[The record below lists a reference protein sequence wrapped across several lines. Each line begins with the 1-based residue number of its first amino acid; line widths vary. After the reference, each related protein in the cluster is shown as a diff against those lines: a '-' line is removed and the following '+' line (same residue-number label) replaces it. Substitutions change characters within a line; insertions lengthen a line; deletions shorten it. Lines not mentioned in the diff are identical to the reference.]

1 MATAAKLLAGQCSLT
16 AITHSHNSH
25 ANMCLYVCGHFQM
38 KLKSVLF
45 RIWMNFWF
53 SIFLPILALIV
64 REGCAAAAST
74 NSQFINVKCVCV
86 YVSAC
91 LPLWERL
98 CVCVCMWVSANWFCY
113 SFSFL
118 WQRCLR
124 RCLPFTCY
132 FLGLF
137 LTERGQRAA
146 TQAATATAARV
157 SVRKI
162 VSFSCSTFNLCI
174 ISAASF
180 LMFCQQQNA
189 TKNKTKWKGKA
200 QSLKIAKQHRC
211 GCAAPVA
218 AAVVDCDAL
227 VICLI
232 KWNFSTREKNV
243 LKCNRKTVNKSF
255 ALLQIKHS
263 AQTHTHVHMCA
274 SVCVC
279 RCTLV
284 RAINRLLPCRLCLLL
299 LRFMYCLCCCC

>member
-1 MATAAKLLAGQCSLT
+1 M
-16 AITHSHNSH
+16 
-25 ANMCLYVCGHFQM
+25 
-38 KLKSVLF
+38 
-45 RIWMNFWF
+45 
-53 SIFLPILALIV
+53 
-64 REGCAAAAST
+64 
-74 NSQFINVKCVCV
+74 CVCF
-86 YVSAC
+86 C
-91 LPLWERL
+91 LPAPMGA
-98 CVCVCMWVSANWFCY
+98 CVFVCVCMWVSANWFCY

-174 ISAASF
+174 ISAVAASF

-189 TKNKTKWKGKA
+189 TKNKKKKKTKWKGKA

-211 GCAAPVA
+211 GFAAPVAA

-232 KWNFSTREKNV
+232 KWNFSTTEKNV

-263 AQTHTHVHMCA
+263 AHTHTYTCMCA

-284 RAINRLLPCRLCLLL
+284 RAINRLLPYRLCLLL
-299 LRFMYCLCCCC
+299 LRFMYCSCCCCC

>member
-1 MATAAKLLAGQCSLT
+1 
-16 AITHSHNSH
+16 
-25 ANMCLYVCGHFQM
+25 MCM
-38 KLKSVLF
+38 
-45 RIWMNFWF
+45 
-53 SIFLPILALIV
+53 FLP
-64 REGCAAAAST
+64 
-74 NSQFINVKCVCV
+74 
-86 YVSAC
+86 AC
-91 LPLWERL
+91 PYGS
-98 CVCVCMWVSANWFCY
+98 VCVCMWVSANWFCY

-218 AAVVDCDAL
+218 AAVVDCDAM

-255 ALLQIKHS
+255 VLLQIKHS
-263 AQTHTHVHMCA
+263 AQTHTHVQM
-274 SVCVC
+274 CVC
-279 RCTLV
+279 ICMRMQ
-284 RAINRLLPCRLCLLL
+284 
-299 LRFMYCLCCCC
+299 MYISTCNK

>member
-1 MATAAKLLAGQCSLT
+1 M
-16 AITHSHNSH
+16 
-25 ANMCLYVCGHFQM
+25 
-38 KLKSVLF
+38 
-45 RIWMNFWF
+45 
-53 SIFLPILALIV
+53 FLP
-64 REGCAAAAST
+64 
-74 NSQFINVKCVCV
+74 
-86 YVSAC
+86 AC
-91 LPLWERL
+91 PYGSVF
-98 CVCVCMWVSANWFCY
+98 VCVCMWVSANWFCY

-174 ISAASF
+174 ISAVAASF

-189 TKNKTKWKGKA
+189 EKKTKWKGKA

-218 AAVVDCDAL
+218 AAAAVVDCDAL

-232 KWNFSTREKNV
+232 KWNFSTTEKNV

-263 AQTHTHVHMCA
+263 AHTHIHVH
-274 SVCVC
+274 VCVH
-279 RCTLV
+279 LYAYADV
-284 RAINRLLPCRLCLLL
+284 H
-299 LRFMYCLCCCC
+299 

>member
-1 MATAAKLLAGQCSLT
+1 
-16 AITHSHNSH
+16 
-25 ANMCLYVCGHFQM
+25 MC
-38 KLKSVLF
+38 
-45 RIWMNFWF
+45 
-53 SIFLPILALIV
+53 
-64 REGCAAAAST
+64 
-74 NSQFINVKCVCV
+74 
-86 YVSAC
+86 VSFC
-91 LPLWERL
+91 LPAPMGA
-98 CVCVCMWVSANWFCY
+98 CVFVCVCMWVSANWFCY

-146 TQAATATAARV
+146 TQTATATAARV

-174 ISAASF
+174 ISAVAASF

-189 TKNKTKWKGKA
+189 TKNKKKKKTKWKGKA

-218 AAVVDCDAL
+218 AAAVVDCDAL

-232 KWNFSTREKNV
+232 KWNFSTTEKNV

-263 AQTHTHVHMCA
+263 AHTHMYMYMY
-274 SVCVC
+274 VCIC
-279 RCTLV
+279 MRMQ
-284 RAINRLLPCRLCLLL
+284 
-299 LRFMYCLCCCC
+299 MYISTCNK